1 MLINVLMVLCSCFIV
16 CILTQFTHTIIFHT
30 VENSWRRLNERWR
43 FESLRFSQRL
53 HRAESPW
60 LQMTSAAAGVRLCV
74 CVCVCVMAAQCVGVL
89 TCVNVCVCCLEAET
103 VDVNKDMMNTHT
115 HTHTHE
121 MIIKS
126 VCDCL

>member
-1 MLINVLMVLCSCFIV
+1 MLINVLMVPCSCFIV

-74 CVCVCVMAAQCVGVL
+74 CVCVCVCVCDGC
-89 TCVNVCVCCLEAET
+89 TMRGRINVC
-103 VDVNKDMMNTHT
+103 
-115 HTHTHE
+115 
-121 MIIKS
+121 
-126 VCDCL
+126 